1 MIEFKVDKGKI
12 KLITSYLSEIREYF
26 SVKDETARFRFR
38 GRARFVVNPRIYC
51 ITPTGLFEIGM
62 FFDILSYVKLQ
73 YPDEEVFFDNNILSI
88 VKPTLK
94 GTRLYNNLKYELRDY
109 QEEACNKAISFG
121 RGILKM
127 GTGAGKTLT
136 ICSLLMS
143 LYLDKKEKN
152 KPFKC
157 LLIVP
162 DLGLVSQTYND
173 FIEYNALFKFTKWT
187 GKNNPDLTANVII
200 ANLGILQSRFSEN
213 DWLTNVDALVID
225 ECHKVKKSNKIS
237 KMVHQ
242 IKTVHKFGLT
252 GTLPDN
258 KPDEWNI
265 KGKIG
270 KVIYDKDSYEL
281 RLEKYL
287 TTVNVSIIDLKYK
300 DKPLYVSG
308 ANNFK
313 NELDFIYNNEFRN
326 NLIKGMCSKFN
337 NNSLILV
344 NHLAHGDALYDK
356 LLECTDKQVFFVK
369 GEVEVETRDKI
380 KKIMETN
387 NNVICIAMSSIF
399 STGINIKNIHM
410 IMFASGGKSFI
421 RTIQSIGRG
430 LRLNENKNKL
440 VIIDLADH
448 LKYGERHSLKRK
460 EIYGQ
465 EKINYKITEIVEK

>member
-1 MIEFKVDKGKI
+1 MIEFKLDKNKI
-12 KLITSYLSEIREYF
+12 KVVTSNLDEIREYF
-26 SVKDETARFRFR
+26 SVNDDTARFRFK
-38 GRARFVVNPRIYC
+38 GRARFIVSPRIYC
-51 ITPTGLFEIGM
+51 ITPTGLFEPGM
-62 FFDILSYVKLQ
+62 FYDVLTYIKMQ
-73 YPDEEVFFDNNILSI
+73 YPNEDIIVDNDISSL
-88 VKPTLK
+88 VKPVLK
-94 GTRLYNNLKYELRDY
+94 DVKLYNNLKYELRDY
-109 QEEACNKAISFG
+109 QQEACKNAIAFG

-143 LYLDKKEKN
+143 LYLQKKEK
-152 KPFKC
+152 KESFKC

-162 DLGLVSQTYND
+162 DLGLVSQTYTD
-173 FIEYNALFKFTKWT
+173 FEQYNALFKFTKWT
-187 GKNNPDLTANVII
+187 GKNKPDLTANVII
-200 ANLGILQSRFSEN
+200 ANLGILQSRFLEN
-213 DWLTNVDALVID
+213 DWLKEVDALVID

-242 IKTVHKFGLT
+242 IKTSHKFGLT

-287 TTVNVSIIDLKYK
+287 TTVNVSIIDLKYN

-308 ANNFK
+308 TNNFK
-313 NELDFIYNNEFRN
+313 NELDFIYTNEFRN
-326 NLIKGMCSKFN
+326 NLIKGMCSKFD

-344 NHLAHGDALYDK
+344 NHLAHGDALYNK
-356 LLECTDKQVFFVK
+356 LSECENKQVFFVK
-369 GEVEVETRDKI
+369 GEVEVETRDQI

-430 LRLNENKNKL
+430 LRLHDNKNKL

-460 EIYGQ
+460 EIYNQ